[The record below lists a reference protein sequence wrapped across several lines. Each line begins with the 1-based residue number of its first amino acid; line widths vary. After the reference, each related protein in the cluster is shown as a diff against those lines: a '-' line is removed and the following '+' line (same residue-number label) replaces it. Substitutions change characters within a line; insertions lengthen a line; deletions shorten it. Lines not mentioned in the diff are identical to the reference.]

1 MPVTPIGRRQALS
14 NRATHVGR
22 QQARSTAAAAERRPG
37 ENMVHCRASSLYFKI
52 SRLAQRVCCAAPIVP
67 ILLCN
72 RLCRH
77 RLASG
82 PATNQMERAL
92 QAIILSREPRFRAM
106 ETPMPRRASSFS
118 PILPGVVCVLLAA
131 AAPGLV
137 SSAQAECI
145 TQPNQQAPDGAHW
158 SLHFDPVKNR
168 RCWVLVDSAS
178 GEPPAPEPQP
188 AAPSGL
194 SSLQSFLS
202 NITGSPSAQ
211 PLEAPASPT
220 AAPPRKLQPRVAR
233 PSVANVNGTD
243 HPVRTE
249 QKADA
254 QPARHEMTRGER
266 DALFEEFLR
275 WRESKKVT
283 GPANPR

>member
-1 MPVTPIGRRQALS
+1 MSDVSKRGRPLLLRNVDRVKTWCIAAHRVYTSRSHVWHSGFAAQPQLCQFCFVIACAGIAWRLARRQIRW
-14 NRATHVGR
+14 N
-22 QQARSTAAAAERRPG
+22 
-37 ENMVHCRASSLYFKI
+37 
-52 SRLAQRVCCAAPIVP
+52 VP
-67 ILLCN
+67 W
-72 RLCRH
+72 
-77 RLASG
+77 
-82 PATNQMERAL
+82 

-178 GEPPAPEPQP
+178 GDPPAPEPQP

-211 PLEAPASPT
+211 PPEAPASPT